1 MNEIA
6 HILTPASAAWC
17 GWNMFGLL
25 LAVIFAELAQPGIV
39 SQVPTVLFSKTER
52 IYKASAD
59 NVLGQLFITLFRIGV
74 LALLL
79 QLCFYTG
86 GTFHYLSFLML
97 MGVILAFI
105 LVKMVVNVL
114 IDYTFQLT
122 RHFASP
128 YEQYG
133 AIATTVCLLLF
144 PCLLVLLRIGNAIAA
159 RWVLG
164 IAMALFLG
172 LMLFRWFRT
181 FVREPAAL
189 LYILLYIMTLEVVP
203 MAALLWTAHFLLN

>member
-1 MNEIA
+1 MLA
-6 HILTPASAAWC
+6 
-17 GWNMFGLL
+17 LL
-25 LAVIFAELAQPGIV
+25 LAAIFAELAQPGVI
-39 SQVPTVLFSKTER
+39 SQVPTVLFAKTER

-59 NVLGQLFITLFRIGV
+59 NVLGQLFISMFRIGV

-79 QLCFYTG
+79 QLCFYNG
-86 GTFHYLSFLML
+86 GTFEYLDYALL
-97 MGVILAFI
+97 MGVVLAFI
-105 LVKMVVNVL
+105 LVKMVMNVL

-144 PCLLVLLRIGNAIAA
+144 PCLLVLIRIGNAMAA

-164 IAMALFLG
+164 GSMVLFLG

-181 FVREPAAL
+181 FVHEPVAL
-189 LYILLYIMTLEVVP
+189 LYILLYILTLEVVP
-203 MAALLWTAHFLLN
+203 MAALLWISHFLLN